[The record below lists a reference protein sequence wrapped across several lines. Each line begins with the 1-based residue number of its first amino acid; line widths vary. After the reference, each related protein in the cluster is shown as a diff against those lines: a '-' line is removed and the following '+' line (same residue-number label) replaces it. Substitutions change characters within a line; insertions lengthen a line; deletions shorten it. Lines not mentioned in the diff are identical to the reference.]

1 MPNGSLDRFLW
12 GERKG
17 TLSWK
22 IRYDII
28 LGIARGLAH
37 LHKEVHVRIV
47 HRDIKSSNIFLD
59 DALQP
64 KIADFGFA
72 RFQPEDQ
79 SHVITKFVGT
89 LYVDLQDKFMKFL
102 ILHLITFLYYNTRGY
117 TAPEYVRY
125 GILSDK
131 VDTFSFGI
139 VVLEI
144 ISGQMCTSQNL
155 DGPST
160 EFLLEH
166 VRYKLTP
173 FPFSCFININI
184 MNK

>member
-1 MPNGSLDRFLW
+1 MG
-12 GERKG
+12 
-17 TLSWK
+17 
-22 IRYDII
+22 
-28 LGIARGLAH
+28 
-37 LHKEVHVRIV
+37 IV
-47 HRDIKSSNIFLD
+47 HRDIKSSNILLD

-89 LYVDLQDKFMKFL
+89 L
-102 ILHLITFLYYNTRGY
+102 GY

-125 GILSDK
+125 GILSYK

-173 FPFSCFININI
+173 FSLFCIINII
-184 MNK
+184 NK